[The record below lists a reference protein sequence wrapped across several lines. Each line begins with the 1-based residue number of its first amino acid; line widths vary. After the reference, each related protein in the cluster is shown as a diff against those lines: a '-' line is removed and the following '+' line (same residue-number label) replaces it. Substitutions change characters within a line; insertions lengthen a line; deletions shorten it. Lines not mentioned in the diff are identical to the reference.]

1 MASTR
6 VDELTKACQD
16 MADRCREV
24 ARGGLGVSPAEATNI
39 GAAMQRAQ
47 AMLMQLEPTSFVG
60 RIAGHVGFLVL
71 LQISIYLLMN
81 LYLLEQLR

>member
-60 RIAGHVGFLVL
+60 RIAGHVGFSFPLV
-71 LQISIYLLMN
+71 SPDIYLSTHE
-81 LYLLEQLR
+81 YLLV